1 MENKI
6 KHLEIITKIIERMEK
21 NSFFLKS
28 WAMTLVVAICALSV
42 NDSEKKFI
50 IIALIPII
58 VFWFLDSF
66 YLQIERKY
74 RILYRNVSEKEEKQ
88 VDFGLE
94 LSTLVLSE
102 SDRKRTNFVKCLFSF
117 SEILFYMPL
126 TLALIVII
134 SLLKIF

>member
-1 MENKI
+1 MDNKI

-21 NSFFLKS
+21 NSFSLKS
-28 WAMTLVVAICALSV
+28 WAVTLVVAICALSV

-50 IIALIPII
+50 IVALIPII
-58 VFWFLDSF
+58 VFWLLDSF

-102 SDRKRTNFVKCLFSF
+102 SDRKRTKFIKCLFSF

-126 TLALIVII
+126 TLALAVIVY
-134 SLLKIF
+134 LLRIF

>member
-1 MENKI
+1 MDNKI

-21 NSFFLKS
+21 NSFSLKS
-28 WAMTLVVAICALSV
+28 WTMTLVVAICALSV

-50 IIALIPII
+50 IIALIPTI

-102 SDRKRTNFVKCLFSF
+102 NERKRINFVKCLFSF
-117 SEILFYMPL
+117 SEILFYIPL
-126 TLALIVII
+126 TLALIAII
-134 SLLKIF
+134 SLLRIF